1 MALNDRFEIDVA
13 DYRQDNGGIIF
24 PNPNAPTGIGL
35 SRSAIISLL
44 EANPRSVVIIDEA
57 YIDYAQPSDAV
68 VDLQS
73 VASVLD
79 LTQQYNNLLVV
90 HTLSKSR
97 AFAGLRV
104 GYAVGHVDLIEAL
117 QRVKNSFNSYPIDR
131 LAQQAAI
138 ASFGDEDYFQ
148 LSVDKVIASRSRL
161 VSALEKLQFTCLPSA
176 AIFIF
181 FNSSRF
187 D

>member
-1 MALNDRFEIDVA
+1 M
-13 DYRQDNGGIIF
+13 
-24 PNPNAPTGIGL
+24 
-35 SRSAIISLL
+35 
-44 EANPRSVVIIDEA
+44 
-57 YIDYAQPSDAV
+57 
-68 VDLQS
+68 
-73 VASVLD
+73 
-79 LTQQYNNLLVV
+79 V

-148 LSVDKVIASRSRL
+148 LSVDKVIASRRRL
-161 VSALEKLQFTCLPSA
+161 VTMLERLDFTCLPSA
-176 AIFIF
+176 ANFILIHHASIDAPDLASF
-181 FNSSRF
+181 LRDRKIIVRYFSNPRIDQYIRITVGNDKQNQILLEAIAQF
-187 D
+187 LTA